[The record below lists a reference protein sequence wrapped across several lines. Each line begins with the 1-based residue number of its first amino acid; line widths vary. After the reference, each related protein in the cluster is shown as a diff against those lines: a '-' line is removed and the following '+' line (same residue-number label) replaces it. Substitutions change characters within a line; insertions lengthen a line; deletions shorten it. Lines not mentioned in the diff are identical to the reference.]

1 MWHVLMLNNNNLHPK
16 LPLLEVK
23 SLIKY
28 FPVKKGL
35 FAKIS
40 GWVKAVDNISFTI
53 NKGETFGLVGES
65 GCGKS
70 TIAKLILLIDSPT
83 KGSICFEGKDINK
96 FTKSEQQIYRES
108 VQPVLQNPASSL
120 SPRLRVGSIIR
131 EPLAVRSRFSKQQIN
146 IGISEALEA
155 VGLRPKDAQLFPH
168 EFSGGQKQR
177 IAIARALST
186 QPKII
191 ILDEPISSLDVSIR
205 AQVMNLLLRLQDKLG
220 LAFMLIAHDLAVVL
234 HISSQVG
241 VMYVGKMVETAKSE
255 ELYQNPLHP
264 YTKALFTASFQR
276 FTDSASENIMVPGE
290 VASPLRPPSG
300 CRFHPRCPKA
310 APLCKEVEPDLNEIL
325 IGHKVACH
333 FADI

>member
-1 MWHVLMLNNNNLHPK
+1 MLNKNHLNPK
-16 LPLLEVK
+16 SPLLEIK
-23 SLIKY
+23 SLKKY

-40 GWVKAVDNISFTI
+40 GWVKAVDNVSFSISE
-53 NKGETFGLVGES
+53 GETFGLVGES

-70 TIAKLILLIDSPT
+70 TIAKLILQIEST
-83 KGSICFEGKDINK
+83 TNGSICFEGKDINK
-96 FTKSEQQIYRES
+96 FTKNEQQVYRES

-131 EPLAVRSRFSKQQIN
+131 EPLAVGSRFNKQQIN
-146 IGISEALEA
+146 IRIAEALEA
-155 VGLRPKDAQLFPH
+155 VGLRSEDAQLFPH

-186 QPKII
+186 HPKLI

-205 AQVMNLLLRLQDKLG
+205 AQVMNLLLRVQDEFG

-234 HISSQVG
+234 HISSKVG
-241 VMYVGKMVETAKSE
+241 VMYVGKMVETAKSAD
-255 ELYQNPLHP
+255 LYQNPLHP
-264 YTKALFTASFQR
+264 YTKALFTASFQH
-276 FTDSASENIMVPGE
+276 FKDSATENIMVQGE
-290 VASPLRPPSG
+290 VASPLRPPAG
-300 CRFHPRCPKA
+300 CRFHPRCPEA
-310 APLCKEVEPDLNEIL
+310 APICKEVEPNLNEISKE
-325 IGHKVACH
+325 HKVACH